1 MSDEPVQK
9 PTQKQLSIRYRPGES
24 GNPAGYVT
32 RRLKLERKI
41 AELAVPYGA
50 LAPDETELI
59 RQAALLTMRKVHDAD
74 QQVRVANALRSIFE
88 LLAERRSKPRPIPLA
103 DDIDDDDVVAAALRQ
118 LRQGSEDTGAK

>member
-1 MSDEPVQK
+1 MDSEPVQK
-9 PTQKQLSIRYRPGES
+9 SLQSPPPLRYRPGES

-88 LLAERRSKPRPIPLA
+88 LLAERRSKPRPLPLV
-103 DDIDDDDVVAAALRQ
+103 DDINDDDVIAAALRQ
-118 LRQGSEDTGAK
+118 LKQGDANNQ